1 MGGVSCSGCRLQR
14 VLQAMSRAYPV
25 VCGSGSPDE
34 CVETLVKCRQVRQ
47 AYETGSGGARIRRG
61 DEDVEPARWATI
73 GFDSSGRPI
82 EMVFVRG
89 TGRSVLVIHAN
100 WLTKGFLAQMRRSR

>member
-1 MGGVSCSGCRLQR
+1 M
-14 VLQAMSRAYPV
+14 
-25 VCGSGSPDE
+25 
-34 CVETLVKCRQVRQ
+34 
-47 AYETGSGGARIRRG
+47 
-61 DEDVEPARWATI
+61 

-100 WLTKGFLAQMRRSR
+100 WLTKGFLAQMRRLR

>member
-1 MGGVSCSGCRLQR
+1 MLFNVRL
-14 VLQAMSRAYPV
+14 V
-25 VCGSGSPDE
+25 VHPNALKHGSS
-34 CVETLVKCRQVRQ
+34 VEQVRQ

>member
-1 MGGVSCSGCRLQR
+1 MSCSGCRLQR
-14 VLQAMSRAYPV
+14 VLQVMSRAYSA
-25 VCGSGSPDE
+25 VCVSGSPE
-34 CVETLVKCRQVRQ
+34 CVETRVKCRQVRQ
-47 AYETGSGGARIRRG
+47 AYETGSSGARVRRG
-61 DEDVEPARWATI
+61 AEDVEPARWATI

-100 WLTKGFLAQMRRSR
+100 WLTKGFLAQMRRLR